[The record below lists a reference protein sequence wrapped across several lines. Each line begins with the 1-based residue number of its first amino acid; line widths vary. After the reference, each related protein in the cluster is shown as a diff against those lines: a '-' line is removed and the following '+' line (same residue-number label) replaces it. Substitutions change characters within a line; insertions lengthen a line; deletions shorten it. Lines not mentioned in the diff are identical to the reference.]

1 MIDDVVVAVKHRDR
15 ESIAAQILPDVF
27 HRVEFRGAGRQ
38 PDEGDV
44 LGDGEIFGDV
54 IAGAVEDEGGVCA
67 GTDLTT
73 DLGEMQCQRF
83 AVGSREN

>member
-1 MIDDVVVAVKHRDR
+1 M
-15 ESIAAQILPDVF
+15 
-27 HRVEFRGAGRQ
+27 
-38 PDEGDV
+38 
-44 LGDGEIFGDV
+44 

-83 AVGSREN
+83 VVGGRQNKGCGGAPLRTSGAEDVGPFIALIARRARARSPLSPDAG